1 MPEKRPAATVR
12 VEIPA
17 YAKINLYLDVL
28 GCREDGFH
36 DLLSVMHAISLHDD
50 IILYYTPAPIC
61 DITLRI
67 FGSRLPTDRRNLV
80 YRAAEAFL
88 EKTGL
93 FARIHITI
101 RKRLPIA
108 AGMAGGS
115 SDAAATLR
123 ALNEAAGKPLAEEE
137 LLSLGATLG
146 SDIPFCLTGGTQ
158 ICRGRGEQ
166 MHPLTLK
173 EPLHL
178 LVVWGREHISTPRAF
193 AAMDEYYHRFDGS
206 VPHGTAPERLF
217 DVLERGSIAD
227 TPALLYNAFEP
238 VVLPACPEAAAAKEK
253 LLSLGAYAAFMSG
266 SGPSVFGLFRTRED
280 ATRAATAIG
289 PRVRALTSA
298 PPVVIRRT
306 ELPLRPQKMQK

>member
-1 MPEKRPAATVR
+1 MPTYQNAPTVR

-28 GCREDGFH
+28 SCREDGFH

-61 DITLRI
+61 NISLRI

-93 FARIHITI
+93 FARIHITV
-101 RKRLPIA
+101 RKRLPVA

-123 ALNEAAGKPLAEEE
+123 ALNEAAGKPLSEEA
-137 LLSLGATLG
+137 LRSLGATLG
-146 SDIPFCLTGGTQ
+146 SDIPFCLAGGTQ
-158 ICRGRGEQ
+158 ICRGRGEE
-166 MHPLTLK
+166 MTPLSLK
-173 EPLHL
+173 EPLYL
-178 LVVWGREHISTPRAF
+178 LVLWGREHVSTPRAF
-193 AAMDEYYHRFDGS
+193 AAMDEYYRRFDGS
-206 VPHGTAPERLF
+206 VPHGTDPDRLF
-217 DVLERGSIAD
+217 ALLRNGKLAD
-227 TPALLYNAFEP
+227 MPELLYNAFEP
-238 VVLPACPEAAAAKEK
+238 VVLPTCPEAAAAKEK

-266 SGPSVFGLFRTRED
+266 SGPSVFGLFRTREE
-280 ATRAATAIG
+280 AKCAASAFG
-289 PRVRALTSA
+289 PRVRALASA
-298 PPVVIRRT
+298 PPVAIKRT
-306 ELPLRPQKMQK
+306 VLPPRPQR

>member
-1 MPEKRPAATVR
+1 MPETAPAVSVR

-36 DLLSVMHAISLHDD
+36 DLLTVMHAISLHDD

-80 YRAAEAFL
+80 FRAAEAFL
-88 EKTGL
+88 ERTGL
-93 FARIHITI
+93 FARIHITV
-101 RKRLPIA
+101 RKRLPVA

-123 ALNEAAGKPLAEEE
+123 ALNEAAGKPLSEQE
-137 LLSLGATLG
+137 LLSLGAALG
-146 SDIPFCLTGGTQ
+146 SDIPFCLVGGTQ

-166 MHPLTLK
+166 MQSLVLK

-178 LVVWGREHISTPRAF
+178 LVVWGREHVSTPRAF
-193 AAMDEYYHRFDGS
+193 AQMDEYYRFFDGT
-206 VPHGTAPERLF
+206 VPHGTDPERLF
-217 DVLERGSIAD
+217 RVLRDGGLAD
-227 TPALLYNAFEP
+227 APALLYNAFEP
-238 VVLPACPEAAAAKEK
+238 VVLPSCPEAAAAKEK

-266 SGPSVFGLFRTRED
+266 SGPSVFGLFRTRVE
-280 ATRAATAIG
+280 ANRAAAQLG

-298 PPVVIRRT
+298 PAPVIKRA
-306 ELPLRPQKMQK
+306 ELPPRPQSLRR

>member
-1 MPEKRPAATVR
+1 MPETTPARSGTVR
-12 VEIPA
+12 LEIPA

-28 GCREDGFH
+28 ACRDDGFH
-36 DLLSVMHAISLHDD
+36 DLLTVMHAISLHDD
-50 IILYYTPAPIC
+50 ILLQYTPAPVREIS
-61 DITLRI
+61 LRI

-80 YRAAEAFL
+80 FRAAEAFF
-88 EKTGL
+88 EATGL
-93 FARIHITI
+93 FARVYITI

-123 ALNEAAGKPLAEEE
+123 GLNEAAGHPLSEDA
-137 LLSLGATLG
+137 LLALGATLG
-146 SDIPFCLTGGTQ
+146 SDVPFCLAGGTQ
-158 ICRGRGEQ
+158 ICRGRGEK
-166 MHPLTLK
+166 MTPIALK

-178 LVVWGREHISTPRAF
+178 LVVWGREHVSTPRAF

-206 VPHGTAPERLF
+206 VPHGTDPERLF
-217 DVLERGSIAD
+217 TQLEAGSLAAA
-227 TPALLYNAFEP
+227 PELLYNAFEP
-238 VVLPACPEAAAAKEK
+238 VVLPSCPEAAAAKEK

-280 ATRAATAIG
+280 ARRAAPHFG

-298 PPVVIRRT
+298 PPLAIKRT
-306 ELPLRPQKMQK
+306 ALPPRPQK